1 MSYAH
6 KLAEAANQI
15 FNELV
20 TEAPAMTYSELI
32 MKLKE
37 GMTTGVLSYGF
48 DFQVDVVDQSVTD
61 FQKFADDKDY
71 DFGRPSHHDKF
82 KPTKQKFNRKEQNIP
97 WEIENAASATERQ
110 QTIAR
115 WLKVASGKNLQIVN
129 NKSIVAI
136 PKWQEVHIES

>member
-1 MSYAH
+1 
-6 KLAEAANQI
+6 
-15 FNELV
+15 
-20 TEAPAMTYSELI
+20 MTYSELI

-37 GMTTGVLSYGF
+37 GMTTGVLGYGF

-61 FQKFADDKDY
+61 FGKFANDKDF

-82 KPTKQKFNRKEQNIP
+82 KHTKQKLNRKDENIP
-97 WEIENAASATERQ
+97 WEIENSASATERQ

-115 WLKVASGKNLQIVN
+115 WLKVASGKHLQIVN

>member
-1 MSYAH
+1 
-6 KLAEAANQI
+6 
-15 FNELV
+15 
-20 TEAPAMTYSELI
+20 MTYSELKS
-32 MKLKE
+32 KLKE
-37 GMTTGVLSYGF
+37 GMTTGVLGYGF

-61 FQKFADDKDY
+61 FQKFADGH

-82 KPTKQKFNRKEQNIP
+82 KPTKQKFNRKDENIP
-97 WEIENAASATERQ
+97 WEIENASSATERQ

>member
-1 MSYAH
+1 M
-6 KLAEAANQI
+6 I
-15 FNELV
+15 
-20 TEAPAMTYSELI
+20 YSELI

-37 GMTTGVLSYGF
+37 GMTTGVLGYGF

-61 FQKFADDKDY
+61 FQKFADGHDLD
-71 DFGRPSHHDKF
+71 RVSHHNKF
-82 KPTKQKFNRKEQNIP
+82 KHTKQKFNRKDEHIP

-110 QTIAR
+110 QTISR
-115 WLKVASGKNLQIVN
+115 WLKVASGKHLQIVN

>member
-1 MSYAH
+1 
-6 KLAEAANQI
+6 
-15 FNELV
+15 
-20 TEAPAMTYSELI
+20 MTYSELI

-37 GMTTGVLSYGF
+37 GMTTGVLNYSF

-61 FQKFADDKDY
+61 FQKFENDNSF

-82 KPTKQKFNRKEQNIP
+82 TDTKQKFNRKDQNIP

-110 QTIAR
+110 QTVAR
-115 WLKVASGKNLQIVN
+115 WIKAASGKNLQIIN

>member
-1 MSYAH
+1 
-6 KLAEAANQI
+6 
-15 FNELV
+15 
-20 TEAPAMTYSELI
+20 MTYSELKS
-32 MKLKE
+32 KLKE

-61 FQKFADDKDY
+61 FQKFVDDKDY
-71 DFGRPSHHDKF
+71 DFGRISHHDKF
-82 KPTKQKFNRKEQNIP
+82 KPTKQKFNRKDENIP

-110 QTIAR
+110 QTISR

-136 PKWQEVHIES
+136 PKWQDVHIES